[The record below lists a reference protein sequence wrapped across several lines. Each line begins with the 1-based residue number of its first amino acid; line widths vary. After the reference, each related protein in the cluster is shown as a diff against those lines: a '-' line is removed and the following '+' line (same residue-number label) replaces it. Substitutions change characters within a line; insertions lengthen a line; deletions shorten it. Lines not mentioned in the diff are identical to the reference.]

1 MTHSAAILAAILGL
15 ATTLPAQQQEPKGT
29 GTVVLRAARL
39 IDGTGAPPVANGV
52 VVVTADRI
60 VAVGR
65 EGAISVPAGARRIDL
80 GNATL
85 VPGFI
90 DAHTHVIGRPLGD
103 PGADDA
109 NVRDFDSFGAI
120 LGVAN
125 AQKTLM
131 AGFTTIRNV
140 GSGNFDDLALRKAID
155 EGYVPGPRMQTAGHS
170 LGITGGHCDE
180 NGFRPGLADGS
191 PRTGIADGVDQ
202 VRQAVRYQAKYGA
215 DVIKTCATGGVLSD
229 GDAVGVEQY
238 SFDELKAMVDEAAKL
253 ERKVAAHAHG
263 AEGIK
268 TATRAGVASIEH
280 GSFLDEEGARLMVRR
295 GTYLVPTLMAGEAV
309 ERAARNG
316 VLKGHRAEKALAA
329 ARAMRNGIR
338 VARAHNVPIALGTD
352 AGVGA
357 HGANGHEFTLLVEWG
372 GLTPMRAIVAGT
384 MNAAKLLGWESRIG
398 SLTPGKLADVVA
410 VPGDPTADIRVME
423 RPTFVMKNGVV
434 YKQDSRQEAAPRTVL
449 R

>member
-1 MTHSAAILAAILGL
+1 MNPVIGLLLVSLLARPLL
-15 ATTLPAQQQEPKGT
+15 AQNQEPKGT

-65 EGAISVPAGARRIDL
+65 EGGVSIPSGARRIDL
-80 GNATL
+80 GDATL
-85 VPGFI
+85 LPGFI
-90 DAHTHVIGRPLGD
+90 DAHTHIIGRPLGD
-103 PGADDA
+103 PGSEDQS
-109 NVRDFDSFGAI
+109 VRDFDSFGAI

-140 GSGNFDDLALRKAID
+140 GAGNVDDIALRKAIN
-155 EGYVPGPRMQTAGHS
+155 EGYVIGPRMQASAHS

-180 NGFRPGLADGS
+180 NAFKPGLADGS

-215 DVIKTCATGGVLSD
+215 DVIKTCATGGVLSE

-238 SFDELKAMVDEAAKL
+238 SFEELKAMVDEAAKL

-280 GSFLDEEGARLMVRR
+280 GSFLDAEGARLMARR
-295 GTYLVPTLMAGEAV
+295 GTYLVPTLMAGEGV
-309 ERAARNG
+309 ERAARTG

-338 VARAHNVPIALGTD
+338 VARTYNVPIALGTD

-357 HGANGHEFTLLVEWG
+357 HGANGHEYTLLVEWG
-372 GLTPMRAIVAGT
+372 GFTPMRAIVAGA
-384 MNAAKLLGWESRIG
+384 MNAAKLLGWETRIG
-398 SLTPGKLADVVA
+398 SLTPGKLADIVA
-410 VPGDPTADIRVME
+410 VPGDPMADIRVME

-434 YKQDSRQEAAPRTVL
+434 YKDARQEGAARVVA

>member
-1 MTHSAAILAAILGL
+1 MQRIVTFLLLASVTGSLSAQN
-15 ATTLPAQQQEPKGT
+15 PEPRGS

-52 VVVTADRI
+52 VVVNGDRI
-60 VAVGR
+60 IAAGR
-65 EGAISVPAGARRIDL
+65 EGTVSVPAGARRIDL
-80 GNATL
+80 GDATL
-85 VPGFI
+85 LPGFI
-90 DAHTHVIGRPLGD
+90 DAHTHIIGRPLGD

-109 NVRDFDSFGAI
+109 HVRDFDSFGAI

-140 GSGNFDDLALRKAID
+140 GTSNFDDIALRKAIN
-155 EGYVPGPRMQTAGHS
+155 EGYVPGPRMQAAGYS

-180 NGFRPGLADGS
+180 NAFKPGLADGS
-191 PRTGIADGVDQ
+191 PRTGIADGPDQ

-215 DVIKTCATGGVLSD
+215 DVIKTCATGGVLSE

-238 SFDELKAMVDEAAKL
+238 SFEELKAMVDEATRL

-280 GSFLDEEGARLMVRR
+280 GSFLDAEGARLMARR

-309 ERAARNG
+309 ERAARSG

-384 MNAAKLLGWESRIG
+384 MNAARLLGWESRVG
-398 SLTPGKLADVVA
+398 SLTAGKLADVVA
-410 VPGDPTADIRVME
+410 VPGDPLADIRVME
-423 RPTFVMKNGVV
+423 RPSFVMKNGVV
-434 YKQDSRQEAAPRTVL
+434 YKHDTRAEAVARTVL

>member
-1 MTHSAAILAAILGL
+1 MNRTALIFALGSF
-15 ATTLPAQQQEPKGT
+15 AVPLPGQNTEPKGA
-29 GTVVLRAARL
+29 GVVVLRAARL

-52 VVVTADRI
+52 VVIDADRI

-65 EGAISVPAGARRIDL
+65 EGAVSVPAGARRIDL

-85 VPGFI
+85 LPGFV
-90 DAHTHVIGRPLGD
+90 DAHTHLIGRSLGD
-103 PGADDA
+103 PGADDQR
-109 NVRDFDSFGAI
+109 VRDFDSFGAI

-131 AGFTTIRNV
+131 AGFTTVRNV
-140 GSGNFDDLALRKAID
+140 GTGNFDDVALRKAIN

-191 PRTGIADGVDQ
+191 PRTGIADGPDQ

-215 DVIKTCATGGVLSD
+215 GVIKTCATGGVLSE

-238 SFDELKAMVDEAAKL
+238 TFDELKAMVDEATKL

-280 GSFLDEEGARLMVRR
+280 GSFLDEEGARLMTRR

-309 ERAARNG
+309 ERAAQTG
-316 VLKGHRAEKALAA
+316 VLKGFRAEKALAA
-329 ARAMRNGIR
+329 ARAMRTGIR
-338 VARAHNVPIALGTD
+338 IARGHNVPIALGTD

-357 HGANGHEFTLLVEWG
+357 HGANGREFTLLVEWG
-372 GLTPMRAIVAGT
+372 GLTPMRAITAGT
-384 MNAAKLLGWESRIG
+384 MNAAKLLGWDTRIG
-398 SLTPGKLADVVA
+398 SLTAGKLADVVA
-410 VPGDPTADIRVME
+410 VPGDPTADIRVLE
-423 RPTFVMKNGVV
+423 RPIFVMKNGVI
-434 YKQDSRQEAAPRTVL
+434 YRHDSGPAGGAPTVE

>member
-1 MTHSAAILAAILGL
+1 S
-15 ATTLPAQQQEPKGT
+15 
-29 GTVVLRAARL
+29 
-39 IDGTGAPPVANGV
+39 NGI
-52 VVVTADRI
+52 VVVTGNRI
-60 VAVGR
+60 VGVGR
-65 EGAISVPAGARRIDL
+65 EGAVSVPAGTRRIDL

-85 VPGFI
+85 LPGFV
-90 DAHTHVIGRPLGD
+90 DAHTHIIGRPLGD

-109 NVRDFDSFGAI
+109 SVRDFESFGAI

-125 AQKTLM
+125 AHKTLM

-140 GSGNFDDLALRKAID
+140 GAGNFDDLALRKAID
-155 EGYVPGPRMQTAGHS
+155 EGYVVGPRMQASGHS

-191 PRTGIADGVDQ
+191 PRTGIADGPDQ

-215 DVIKTCATGGVLSD
+215 DVIKTCATGGVLSE

-238 SFDELKAMVDEAAKL
+238 GFDELKVMVDEAAKL

-280 GSFLDEEGARLMVRR
+280 GSFLDAEGARLMARR
-295 GTYLVPTLMAGEAV
+295 GTYLVATLMAGEAV

-316 VLKGHRAEKALAA
+316 ILKGHRAEKARAA
-329 ARAMRNGIR
+329 ARAMRSAIR
-338 VARAHNVPIALGTD
+338 IARTHNVPLALGTD

-372 GLTPMRAIVAGT
+372 GLTPMRAITAGT
-384 MNAAKLLGWESRIG
+384 LNAAKLLGWEERVG
-398 SLTPGKLADVVA
+398 SLAAGKLADVVA

-423 RPTFVMKNGVV
+423 RPTFVMKNGVI
-434 YKQDSRQEAAPRTVL
+434 YKREDGQEGAPRTVL
-449 R
+449 RQDPARH

>member
-1 MTHSAAILAAILGL
+1 MKRLLDLFILLAVAAPVSA
-15 ATTLPAQQQEPKGT
+15 QNQELRGS

-39 IDGTGAPPVANGV
+39 IDGTGAPAITNGV
-52 VVVTADRI
+52 VVITTDRI
-60 VAVGR
+60 MAVGR
-65 EGAISVPAGARRIDL
+65 EGAVSIPVGARRIDL
-80 GNATL
+80 GDATL
-85 VPGFI
+85 LPGFI
-90 DAHTHVIGRPLGD
+90 DAHTHIIGRPLGD

-109 NVRDFDSFGAI
+109 GVRDFDSFGAI

-140 GSGNFDDLALRKAID
+140 GSGNFDDAALRKAIN

-202 VRQAVRYQAKYGA
+202 VRQAVRYQVKYGA
-215 DVIKTCATGGVLSD
+215 DVIKTCATGGVLSE

-263 AEGIK
+263 TEGIK

-280 GSFLDEEGARLMVRR
+280 GSFLDEDGARLMARR

-309 ERAARNG
+309 DAAARSG
-316 VLKGHRAEKALAA
+316 VLKGLRAEKALAA
-329 ARAMRNGIR
+329 ARAMRTGIR
-338 VARAHNVPIALGTD
+338 IARAHNVPIALGTD

-357 HGANGHEFTLLVEWG
+357 HGANGHEFTLLVDWG

-384 MNAAKLLGWESRIG
+384 MNAAKLLGWETRIG

-410 VPGDPTADIRVME
+410 VPGDPLADIRVME

-434 YKQDSRQEAAPRTVL
+434 YKHETPEGAQRTVE